1 MSSSLIYQRLAETF
15 TALLI
20 GLFLG
25 AVLMTIYGYDSLL
38 AYSSLFVGAF
48 GSVFDLA
55 ETLAFAM
62 PIMLTALTFAIGIKA
77 GLFNIGA
84 EGQLYLGAIG
94 AIIVGGLFALPPGV
108 HMAATILTAMLFG
121 ALWSIVP
128 ALLKI
133 FRGVHEVIST
143 IMFNWIAYYFVMY
156 LALYQLAE
164 PGRSEKTISVLETA
178 RFDVIMPGTSLT
190 GAIFVS
196 VAFTLIIF
204 AYISITKS
212 GFELRILGAGMDA
225 ARYAGID
232 IKRVTLSAFL
242 IGGLAAGLAGGLQ
255 IIGKPPTY
263 ALYGTLGNIFGLGF
277 DGIGVALIG
286 RNHPLGIIFASIFYG
301 GLQHGGRYMEYQAGV
316 ASELVRAVNG
326 LIIISLAV
334 PEIVSMLKRLLRR

>member
-1 MSSSLIYQRLAETF
+1 MSKAILYQKIAETGV
-15 TALLI
+15 ALLL
-20 GLFLG
+20 GLLLG
-25 AVLMTIYGYDSLL
+25 ALLMTLYGYNSIL
-38 AYSSLFVGAF
+38 AYSSLFAGAF
-48 GSVFDLA
+48 GSIFDLA
-55 ETLAFAM
+55 ETLSFAM

-77 GLFNIGA
+77 GFFNIGA

-94 AIIVGGLFALPPGV
+94 AIIVGGLFILPPGLHLIV
-108 HMAATILTAMLFG
+108 TIFAAMAFG

-143 IMFNWIAYYFVMY
+143 IMFNWMAYYFVMY
-156 LALYQLAE
+156 LALYHLAE

-178 RFDVIMPGTSLT
+178 RFDVIMPGTTLT
-190 GAIFVS
+190 GAVFVS
-196 VAFTLIIF
+196 IVFTLMIF
-204 AYISITKS
+204 AYLSVTRS
-212 GFELRILGAGMDA
+212 GFELRILGAGADSA
-225 ARYAGID
+225 KYAGIN
-232 IKRVTLSAFL
+232 IKKVTLTAFIL
-242 IGGLAAGLAGGLQ
+242 GGLAAGLAGGLQ

-334 PEIVSMLKRLLRR
+334 PELIRIIMRIIKR